1 MMMPDH
7 ILPEFLI
14 FASDAEI
21 VGLWAGVMFSV
32 ALLALWGERRRMK
45 RARIDRVGWMPW
57 TTIFLASAIVGAGLL
72 ALSAKG
78 LMSG

>member
-1 MMMPDH
+1 MK
-7 ILPEFLI
+7 LPEFLV

-21 VGLWAGVMFSV
+21 VGLWGVCMICV

-57 TTIFLASAIVGAGLL
+57 TTLFMASAVIGAGLL
-72 ALSAKG
+72 ALSVKG
-78 LMSG
+78 LAAG